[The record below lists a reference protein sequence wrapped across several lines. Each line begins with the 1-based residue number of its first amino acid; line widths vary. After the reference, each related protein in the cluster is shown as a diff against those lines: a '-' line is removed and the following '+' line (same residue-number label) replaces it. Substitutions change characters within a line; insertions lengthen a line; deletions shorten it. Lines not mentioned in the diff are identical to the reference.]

1 MSIRVTKKGEAISI
15 KSSSKKS
22 TKIVIKKP

>member
-1 MSIRVTKKGEAISI
+1 MSIRLTKKGETISI

>member
-1 MSIRVTKKGEAISI
+1 MSIRLTKKGEAISI